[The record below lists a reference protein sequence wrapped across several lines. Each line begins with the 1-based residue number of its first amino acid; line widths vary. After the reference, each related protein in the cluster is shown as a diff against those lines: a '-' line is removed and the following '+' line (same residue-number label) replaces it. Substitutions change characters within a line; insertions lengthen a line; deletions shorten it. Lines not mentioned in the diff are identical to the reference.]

1 MEDWIKV
8 KAKNEGLFAK
18 EAKKH
23 NMGTGCYA
31 AKVIKE
37 LKGKTDG
44 DKMKLRKLRRAVF
57 AQNAM
62 KASGAKKAC
71 KKCSHN

>member
-8 KAKNEGLFAK
+8 KAKTEGLFAK
-18 EAKKH
+18 EAKK
-23 NMGTGCYA
+23 NKMSTKAYA
-31 AKVIKE
+31 TKVIKE

-44 DKMKLRKLRRAVF
+44 DKNKLKKLRRAIF

-62 KASGAKKAC
+62 KASDKK
-71 KKCSHN
+71 